1 MTSQEKD
8 RRRTGFSG
16 SGDAWPGGLF
26 QNLEPAASD
35 SRLAADADEESP
47 VEAGVSDE
55 VVASVEFS
63 GVYII
68 SVAARLLEMHPQTL
82 RKYERVGLIRPSRT
96 AGALRLYSDQDL
108 ERLRIVRRLAGELG
122 LNLAGV
128 RLLLEVVARLKLA
141 VEEIDNDDAAA
152 QSNGGTATRAHMKA
166 VLEFVGA

>member
-1 MTSQEKD
+1 
-8 RRRTGFSG
+8 
-16 SGDAWPGGLF
+16 
-26 QNLEPAASD
+26 
-35 SRLAADADEESP
+35 
-47 VEAGVSDE
+47 
-55 VVASVEFS
+55 
-63 GVYII
+63 
-68 SVAARLLEMHPQTL
+68 MHPQTL

-152 QSNGGTATRAHMKA
+152 QSNGGTAARAHMKA